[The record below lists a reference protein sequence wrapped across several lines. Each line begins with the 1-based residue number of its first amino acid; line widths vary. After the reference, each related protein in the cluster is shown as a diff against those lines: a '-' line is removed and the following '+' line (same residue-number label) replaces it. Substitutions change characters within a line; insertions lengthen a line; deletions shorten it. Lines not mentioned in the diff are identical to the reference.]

1 MSTDW
6 LLDDSLAPSIEDEAL
21 GELYRGAAR
30 GELVLP
36 FCSACELPLEPEQ
49 LVCDGCGATGPVW
62 RPVPPRGRVHTAT
75 VVHRLE
81 PGLVRTAEPYPVADV
96 ELASGHR
103 LVLTAVTPGGPPSIG
118 DPVSIGF
125 RELGGVAVPAFEVSV
140 AANAKESR

>member
-1 MSTDW
+1 
-6 LLDDSLAPSIEDEAL
+6 SLAPSIVDDVL

-36 FCSACELPLEPEQ
+36 FCAACDLPLEPEQ
-49 LVCDGCGATGPVW
+49 LVCDGCGAGGPVW
-62 RPVPPRGRVHTAT
+62 RPVPLHGHVHTVT

-81 PGLVRTAEPYPVADV
+81 RGLVRSTGPYPVADV
-96 ELASGHR
+96 ELASGYR
-103 LVLTAVTPGGPPSIG
+103 LVLTAVAPGAAPSIG

-125 RELGGVAVPAFEVSV
+125 RHLGGVAVPAFEVSV